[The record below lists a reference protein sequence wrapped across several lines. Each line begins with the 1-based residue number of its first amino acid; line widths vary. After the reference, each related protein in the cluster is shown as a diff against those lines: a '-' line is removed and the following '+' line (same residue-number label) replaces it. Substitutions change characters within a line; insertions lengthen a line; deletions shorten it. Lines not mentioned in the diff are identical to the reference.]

1 MLIDDNP
8 KLELTDQ
15 DASHLVRVLCAS
27 AKKAVGG
34 KVVPSAESRKVTL
47 SKAQKVSWPF
57 SIEYI
62 LLVLSLIRFARMLFF
77 CGSAGNLRPQ
87 QK

>member
-1 MLIDDNP
+1 MDELLVLSTSQFLITQDWKSMISMLIDDNP

-34 KVVPSAESRKVTL
+34 KVVPSAESRKVTH

-57 SIEYI
+57 SI
-62 LLVLSLIRFARMLFF
+62 
-77 CGSAGNLRPQ
+77 
-87 QK
+87 

>member
-1 MLIDDNP
+1 MISMLIDDNP

-47 SKAQKVSWPF
+47 SKAQKVSCHSQF
-57 SIEYI
+57 NT
-62 LLVLSLIRFARMLFF
+62 FF
-77 CGSAGNLRPQ
+77 FFDQVCKNAFFLWECR
-87 QK
+87 KL

>member
-1 MLIDDNP
+1 MDELLVLSTSKFLITQDWKSMISMLIDDNP

-57 SIEYI
+57 SI
-62 LLVLSLIRFARMLFF
+62 
-77 CGSAGNLRPQ
+77 
-87 QK
+87 

>member
-1 MLIDDNP
+1 MLLVLSTSQFLITQDWKSMISMLIDDNP

-57 SIEYI
+57 SI
-62 LLVLSLIRFARMLFF
+62 
-77 CGSAGNLRPQ
+77 
-87 QK
+87 

>member
-1 MLIDDNP
+1 MDELLVLSTSQFLITQDWKSMISMLIDDNP

-57 SIEYI
+57 S
-62 LLVLSLIRFARMLFF
+62 M
-77 CGSAGNLRPQ
+77 
-87 QK
+87 

>member
-1 MLIDDNP
+1 MLLVLLTSQFLITCNKQDWKSMISMLIDDNP

-47 SKAQKVSWPF
+47 SKAQKVSWRF
-57 SIEYI
+57 SI
-62 LLVLSLIRFARMLFF
+62 
-77 CGSAGNLRPQ
+77 
-87 QK
+87 

>member
-1 MLIDDNP
+1 MDELLVLSTSQFLITQDWKSMISMLIDDNP

-47 SKAQKVSWPF
+47 SKAQKVSCPL
-57 SIEYI
+57 SI
-62 LLVLSLIRFARMLFF
+62 
-77 CGSAGNLRPQ
+77 
-87 QK
+87 

>member
-1 MLIDDNP
+1 MDELLVLSTSQFLITQDWKSMISMLIDDNP

-57 SIEYI
+57 SI
-62 LLVLSLIRFARMLFF
+62 
-77 CGSAGNLRPQ
+77 
-87 QK
+87 

>member
-1 MLIDDNP
+1 MDELLVLLTSQFLITCKQDWKSMISMLIDDNP

-47 SKAQKVSWPF
+47 SKAQKVSWQF
-57 SIEYI
+57 
-62 LLVLSLIRFARMLFF
+62 LI
-77 CGSAGNLRPQ
+77 
-87 QK
+87 